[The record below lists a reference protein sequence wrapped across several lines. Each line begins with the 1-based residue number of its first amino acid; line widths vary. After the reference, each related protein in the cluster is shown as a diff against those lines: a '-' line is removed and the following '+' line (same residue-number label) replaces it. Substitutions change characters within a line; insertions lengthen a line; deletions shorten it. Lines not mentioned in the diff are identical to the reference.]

1 MRTIDMRDDPGS
13 LQDNVVPALARRPDE
28 STRESPIVLG
38 DARVIAP
45 RDRKAVS
52 VRAWHE
58 HRKGQFWVA
67 PLIVI
72 HVVHVEEP
80 AVTIPGWQV
89 SSGLPTVVPYGAPR
103 LARATGQWPAVHS

>member
-80 AVTIPGWQV
+80 AVTIPGNHCDVVYVEGSPFPDRPVDVVIDTV
-89 SSGLPTVVPYGAPR
+89 SMAL
-103 LARATGQWPAVHS
+103 